1 MAACFLSE
9 LRKGVA
15 YVLQSSQGALLSS
28 QNGLLSAWLG
38 HYATRLRLYRE
49 LGIMKLDSE
58 GRWIENP
65 IDADFNQ
72 ESPTRA
78 PGVPRDPAETSREIK
93 DPDVGSAVLAAVS
106 VKETSVENLAG
117 NTGQRSDPEIDSRE
131 RDMAPL
137 RSAARP
143 QMVEFP
149 VR

>member
-1 MAACFLSE
+1 M
-9 LRKGVA
+9 
-15 YVLQSSQGALLSS
+15 QSSQGALLSS

-72 ESPTRA
+72 ESPAQA
-78 PGVPRDPAETSREIK
+78 PGVPRDPAETSREIR

-117 NTGQRSDPEIDSRE
+117 NTGQRSDSEIDSRE

-143 QMVEFP
+143 QIVEFP